1 MIVSRNEI
9 ETTCQRAALGV
20 GLAHGLAE
28 DAAAIAAWLAA
39 SGELAAEIML
49 RALLSAE
56 ACGVSVPCFSQDGNI
71 WRPAQDAIVPAL
83 VAGPSAADL
92 LRADPGAVVHIGR
105 IDEPRVIAA
114 ALALAGLD
122 AAEVPLERGQSMR
135 LTARPGRPLATPRP
149 PAEGFAVADAVW
161 RELLKLAART
171 YVPASEQSRLKGA
184 GAGLSDND

>member
-39 SGELAAEIML
+39 DGEDVAAIMLAA
-49 RALLSAE
+49 LSSVDE
-56 ACGVSVPCFSQDGNI
+56 NGFPVPCFIHDERV
-71 WRPAQDAIVPAL
+71 WRSAEQVIVPAL
-83 VAGPSAADL
+83 VAGPCATDL
-92 LRADPGAVVHIGR
+92 LRAEPGAVIQICR
-105 IDEPRVIAA
+105 TDEPRVIAA

-135 LTARPGRPLATPRP
+135 LTARPCARPPPRPLA
-149 PAEGFAVADAVW
+149 EGFTVADAVW